1 MPDKKLTDNEIVKA
15 LKICGT
21 YKGKC
26 TDCPAFIKV
35 DRSNCKQV
43 LLGAIEIINRQNEQL
58 KANFDSRQTNECENI
73 DVARF
78 EAEITRKKEEIE
90 ELKSA
95 INGFRGYE
103 DKIKAKAYKEFAD
116 RLKERVYKGGVHP
129 TVEDEFMCDIDNL
142 VKEMVGEDK

>member
-1 MPDKKLTDNEIVKA
+1 MPDKKLTDNEIIKA
-15 LKICGT
+15 LEICST

-26 TDCPAFIKV
+26 ADCPAFVKV

-43 LLGAIEIINRQNEQL
+43 LLGAIDIINRQNEQL

-78 EAEITRKKEEIE
+78 EAEITRQKEEIE

-103 DKIKAKAYKEFAD
+103 DKIKSEARKEFVD
-116 RLKERVYKGGVHP
+116 RLCEDRVSNDPVVVAAK
-129 TVEDEFMCDIDNL
+129 CL
-142 VKEMVGEDK
+142 LKEMVGEEK